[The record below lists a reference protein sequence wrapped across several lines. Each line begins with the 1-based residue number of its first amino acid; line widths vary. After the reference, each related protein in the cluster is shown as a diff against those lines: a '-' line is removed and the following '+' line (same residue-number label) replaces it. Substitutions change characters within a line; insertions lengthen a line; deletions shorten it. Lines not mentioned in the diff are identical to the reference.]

1 MSRLFVFKERD
12 ITFLIR
18 YSFGLSDV
26 VVVNDGKRLFSESLK
41 RPRSAYNY
49 FSQAMFS
56 KIKDED
62 VHKTSNDVMKEVL
75 LIHA

>member
-1 MSRLFVFKERD
+1 M
-12 ITFLIR
+12 
-18 YSFGLSDV
+18 V
-26 VVVNDGKRLFSESLK
+26 VTDGKRLFSESLK

>member
-1 MSRLFVFKERD
+1 MICLCLRLVFSLD
-12 ITFLIR
+12 
-18 YSFGLSDV
+18 DV
-26 VVVNDGKRLFSESLK
+26 VVASDGKRLFSESLK

-62 VHKTSNDVMKEVL
+62 VHKTSNDVMKEVCPFQR
-75 LIHA
+75 

>member
-1 MSRLFVFKERD
+1 MAV
-12 ITFLIR
+12 
-18 YSFGLSDV
+18 SDV
-26 VVVNDGKRLFSESLK
+26 TLVNDGKRLFSESLK

-62 VHKTSNDVMKEVL
+62 IHKTSNDVMKEVL
-75 LIHA
+75 LFRS

>member
-1 MSRLFVFKERD
+1 MS
-12 ITFLIR
+12 
-18 YSFGLSDV
+18 
-26 VVVNDGKRLFSESLK
+26 DGKRLFSESLK

-62 VHKTSNDVMKEVL
+62 VHKTSNDVMKEVCL
-75 LIHA
+75 AQP